1 MIGLFKCLATLA
13 MCSFLSLSWL
23 PGGDRVSITGGSTPV
38 SSPALITTIPAKD
51 QVKVHFIDV
60 GQADSIYIQL
70 PDNNDILIDAGDVSD
85 GPTVVDYL
93 RQQGMDGELELLIAT
108 HPHRDHIGGIPDVLE
123 AFDVIEVL
131 DSGQPTNSKIYEFYR
146 ESVIA
151 EGCPLSAD
159 NYQLFQ
165 FNEVELAILTGNEE
179 WKDLNNYSVV
189 TRLDCGEIEF
199 LFMGDAEKE
208 VEEILTGDISAEIL
222 KVGHHGS
229 ASSSSAEFLARVN
242 PEVAVISV
250 GEGNRYGHP
259 DEGKLQRLEGL
270 GVSVYRT
277 DVEGCIVETDGRHVT
292 LMATAFLKYRL
303 DYSTETALGK

>member
-23 PGGDRVSITGGSTPV
+23 PGGDKVSITGGSTPV
-38 SSPALITTIPAKD
+38 SGPALFTTVSARE

-93 RQQGMDGELELLIAT
+93 RHQGMDGELELLIAT

-123 AFDVIEVL
+123 SFDVIEVL
-131 DSGQPTNSKIYEFYR
+131 DSGLIADSRIYDTYKEG
-146 ESVIA
+146 VIA
-151 EGCPLSAD
+151 EGCAWSSD
-159 NYQLFQ
+159 NRQVYKFGG
-165 FNEVELAILTGNEE
+165 VELAVLTGNEQWE
-179 WKDLNNYSVV
+179 GANSYSVV
-189 TRLDCGEIEF
+189 ARLDCGEIEF

-208 VEEILTGDISAEIL
+208 VEKMLAGDIGAEIL

-229 ASSSSAEFLARVN
+229 ASSTSAEFLARVN
-242 PEVAVISV
+242 PEVAIISV

-259 DEGKLQRLEGL
+259 DEGTLERLEGL
-270 GVSVYRT
+270 DVSIYRT
-277 DVEGCIVETDGRHVT
+277 DVEGCIVETDGRQVT
-292 LMATAFLKYRL
+292 VMATAF
-303 DYSTETALGK
+303 

>member
-23 PGGDRVSITGGSTPV
+23 PGGDRVSITGGSTSV
-38 SSPALITTIPAKD
+38 SGLALFTTVPPRD

-70 PDNNDILIDAGDVSD
+70 PGNDDVLIDGGDVSD
-85 GPTVVDYL
+85 GPAVVEYL

-108 HPHRDHIGGIPDVLE
+108 HPHRDHIGGLPHVLE
-123 AFDVIEVL
+123 AYDVIEVL
-131 DSGQPTNSKIYEFYR
+131 DSGLAADSRIYESYK

-151 EGCPLSAD
+151 EGCTWTSD
-159 NYQLFQ
+159 KRQVYKFG
-165 FNEVELAILTGNEE
+165 EVELAVLTGDKAWEGV
-179 WKDLNNYSVV
+179 NNYSVV

-208 VEEILTGDISAEIL
+208 VEEYLTGDISAEIL

-229 ASSSSAEFLARVN
+229 ASSTSAEFLARVN
-242 PEVAVISV
+242 PEVAIISV

-259 DEGKLQRLEGL
+259 DEGTLERLEEAGA
-270 GVSVYRT
+270 VTYRMDLT
-277 DVEGCIVETDGRHVT
+277 GGMIVT
-292 LMATAFLKYRL
+292 LTGLLYAFI
-303 DYSTETALGK
+303 

>member
-13 MCSFLSLSWL
+13 MCSILSLSWL

-38 SSPALITTIPAKD
+38 SGPALFTTVPPRD

-70 PDNNDILIDAGDVSD
+70 PGNDDVLIDGGDVSD
-85 GPTVVDYL
+85 GPAVVEYL

-108 HPHRDHIGGIPDVLE
+108 HPHRDHIGGLPHVLA
-123 AFDVIEVL
+123 AFQVEEVL
-131 DSGQPTNSKIYEFYR
+131 DSGLAADSRIYESYK

-151 EGCPLSAD
+151 EGCTWTSD
-159 NYQLFQ
+159 NRQVYKFG
-165 FNEVELAILTGNEE
+165 EVELAVLTGDKAWEGV
-179 WKDLNNYSVV
+179 NNYSVV

-208 VEEILTGDISAEIL
+208 VEEYLTGDISAEIL

-229 ASSSSAEFLARVN
+229 ASSTSAEFLARVN
-242 PEVAVISV
+242 PEVAIISV

-259 DEGKLQRLEGL
+259 DEGTLERLEEAGAVTYRMDLTGGIIVALTGL
-270 GVSVYRT
+270 LY
-277 DVEGCIVETDGRHVT
+277 
-292 LMATAFLKYRL
+292 AFI
-303 DYSTETALGK
+303 